1 VRLFGHPVHP
11 MLVHLPIAL
20 WTLGT
25 ACDGLTL
32 AGVAGAWPLGGLCMA
47 LGLVLALPAMGVGLL
62 DFAGLRERAV
72 ATATRHMILMGLA
85 WSAYLAALLMRSDGW
100 AVRAEPVPAAMAA
113 GLAGFLLLVAGA
125 AHGGQLVYRLGVGV
139 ERIGPV
145 TGGDD

>member
-1 VRLFGHPVHP
+1 MRLFGHPVHP

-25 ACDGLTL
+25 GCDGLTL
-32 AGVAGAWPLGGLCMA
+32 AGVHPAWPLSGLCLA
-47 LGLVLALPAMGVGLL
+47 LGLVLALPAMAAGLL
-62 DFAGLRERAV
+62 DFASLPERAV

-85 WSAYLAALLMRSDGW
+85 WSAYLAALLLRSDGW
-100 AVRAEPVPAAMAA
+100 AVRAEPAPLAMAA

-139 ERIGPV
+139 ERIGPEAD
-145 TGGDD
+145 GDD